1 MLAARAACVTMPR
14 MSNLVPTAAEARRR
28 IRAWCLYDWANSA
41 FACTVMAAMYPPFF
55 RGLATSAG
63 VSAADATAYWGYATG
78 LALLLVAL
86 AAPGLGA
93 LADAGAARKRLLAV
107 AALLGS
113 ALSASFALI
122 PDGAWT
128 TAAVLFIAADFAFAS
143 SIIFYESLL
152 PHVASGHD
160 LDDVSSRGYS
170 LGYLGGGLLL
180 VLNAAWVTWPAAFGL
195 ASTGAAVRLSF
206 VSVGVWWALFS
217 LPLLREVPEPAAA
230 TTRPPLLAVWRDSWR
245 RLRATWHDLAGYR
258 PLVTFLVAYWVYSD
272 GIGTII
278 KMATAYGS
286 EVGVGMRDLIL
297 ALVVTQFVAWP
308 GTLVCGRLAG
318 RLGARPVLQGG
329 LVVYALICVL
339 GFFLRTAAH
348 FYALAALVGLVQ
360 GGCQALSRSL
370 FASMVPRRKSAEFF
384 GFFSASS
391 RAAGIAG
398 PLIFAVL
405 GQLTGQSRWA
415 ILVLTVFFLG
425 GAWLLGR
432 VDLAAGRA
440 RARAEDASA

>member
-1 MLAARAACVTMPR
+1 MSLAHAT
-14 MSNLVPTAAEARRR
+14 EARRR

-41 FACTVMAAMYPPFF
+41 FACTVMAAMFPPFF
-55 RGLATSAG
+55 RGLATAAG
-63 VSAADATAYWGYATG
+63 VSPGLATAYWGYTTG
-78 LALLLVAL
+78 LALLIVAVV
-86 AAPGLGA
+86 APVLGA

-107 AALLGS
+107 AALTGS
-113 ALSASFALI
+113 ALTASFALI
-122 PDGAWT
+122 PGGAWT

-152 PHVASGHD
+152 PHVAAGHD
-160 LDDVSSRGYS
+160 LDAVSSRGYS

-180 VLNAAWVTWPAAFGL
+180 VLNAAWVTWPDAFGL
-195 ASTGAAVRLSF
+195 PSTGAAVRLSF
-206 VSVGVWWALFS
+206 VSVGLWWAAFS
-217 LPLLREVPEPAAA
+217 LPLLRRVPEPNAMTNRPSLSAA
-230 TTRPPLLAVWRDSWR
+230 WRDSWH
-245 RLRATWHDLAGYR
+245 RLRATWRDLAGYR
-258 PLVTFLVAYWVYSD
+258 PLVTFLVAYWIYSD

-286 EVGVGMRDLIL
+286 EVGIGMRDLIL

-308 GTLVCGRLAG
+308 GTLVFGRLAG
-318 RLGARPVLQGG
+318 RYGARPVLQGG
-329 LVVYALICVL
+329 LVVYALICGL

-348 FYALAALVGLVQ
+348 FYALALLVGLVQ

-370 FASMVPRRKSAEFF
+370 FASLVPRRKSAEFF
-384 GFFSASS
+384 GFFSTSG

-398 PLIFAVL
+398 PLLFALL
-405 GQLTGQSRWA
+405 GQFTGQSRWA

-432 VDLAAGRA
+432 VDLAAGRR
-440 RARAEDASA
+440 RAQAEDAAA

>member
-1 MLAARAACVTMPR
+1 
-14 MSNLVPTAAEARRR
+14 MSDDASIAERRRR

-55 RGLATSAG
+55 RGLATTAG
-63 VSAADATAYWGYATG
+63 IDPGLATAYWGYTTG

-86 AAPGLGA
+86 AAPMLGA
-93 LADAGAARKRLLAV
+93 LADAGAARKRLLAI
-107 AALLGS
+107 ALVTGS
-113 ALSASFALI
+113 AVTATFALI

-128 TAAVLFIAADFAFAS
+128 TAAVLFIVADFAFAS

-152 PHVASGHD
+152 PHLAVGED
-160 LDDVSSRGYS
+160 LDAISARGYS

-180 VLNAAWVTWPAAFGL
+180 VVNAAWVTWPATFGL
-195 ASTGAAVRLSF
+195 PSTGAAVRLSF

-217 LPLLREVPEPAAA
+217 LPLLRRVPEPQAA
-230 TTRPPLLAVWRDSWR
+230 TMPPPVAVVWRNSWR
-245 RLRATWHDLAGYR
+245 RLRSTWRDLATYR
-258 PLVTFLVAYWVYSD
+258 PLALFLVAYWVYSD
-272 GIGTII
+272 GIGTIV
-278 KMATAYGS
+278 KMSTAYGS
-286 EVGVGMRDLIL
+286 ELGIGIRDLIL
-297 ALVVTQFVAWP
+297 ALVLTQFVAWP
-308 GTLVCGRLAG
+308 GTLAFGRLAG

-339 GFFLRTAAH
+339 GFFMRTAAH
-348 FYALAALVGLVQ
+348 FYVLAALVGLVQ

-384 GFFSASS
+384 GFFSSS
-391 RAAGIAG
+391 GRFAGIAG
-398 PLIFAVL
+398 PLLFAVL
-405 GQLTGQSRWA
+405 GQATGQGRWA

-432 VDLAAGRA
+432 VDLEAGRR
-440 RARAEDASA
+440 RAQAEDRLP